1 MYVLV
6 DVKMLVSIRNLLF
19 VMPSFLIKMKNYR
32 DCFADILF

>member
-19 VMPSFLIKMKNYR
+19 VMPSFLIKMEN
-32 DCFADILF
+32 DGNCFADILF